1 MTSPT
6 RFFIHTIMNWLI
18 ELFTE
23 PTSIQTI
30 LVLCTI
36 CAAGL
41 ALGKVRILGVS
52 LGVTFV
58 FFAGILAGH
67 FGLKTDPSM
76 LIVLQN
82 FGLILYIYALGVQV
96 GPGFFSSF
104 KKGGIKLNI
113 LAFGLMVSGS
123 IMMILIH
130 LATDIPIPEMVGL
143 FSGAVTNTPMLGAAQ
158 QALLQLHPERI
169 AESNNMAM
177 ACAVGYP
184 FGLVGMMLCV
194 VLVNLFSA
202 RGKTSRE
209 HDASEDN
216 TYITEYQVSN
226 PAIFGKTIQEI
237 RQTASCRFVISR
249 IWKNGKVII
258 PTSETII
265 EEKEHI
271 LVISG
276 KKDVPAIQT
285 LFGHQEN
292 VDWNKKEIDWNAI
305 DSQLISRKALVTKSK
320 INGVRLGDLKL
331 RNSFGINITRVNRA
345 GIDLLPSKD
354 LRLQLGD
361 KLTIVGEARS
371 IENVCNVLGN
381 EAKQLRNPNLL
392 SIFIGIAVGL
402 ILGSI
407 PFTIPGMSMPV
418 KLGIAGGPII
428 IGILMGA
435 FGPRLHLAV
444 YMSHGTSLMLRQLG
458 LTLYLAGL
466 GISAG
471 ENFFSTVL
479 SPEGLKWIIIS
490 FSLATVPTIL
500 TGLVSHFFLKVGYAE
515 NVGMLCGSMA
525 NPIALNYANSTSG
538 TDEPAVA
545 YATVYPASIF
555 LRVISAQILMILFY

>member
-1 MTSPT
+1 MTLPI

-52 LGVTFV
+52 LGITFV

-130 LATDIPIPEMVGL
+130 LATDIPVPEMVGL

-194 VLVNLFSA
+194 VLVNRFSA